1 MSPLPATQASLSTEL
16 PSLPVVSPEDSA
28 ALWRQI
34 RTNTPG
40 FREGSFQTP
49 TGTIPQLEVS
59 CWAQVPYSLKRV
71 LTGSIKIDFVATG
84 NPATDAELLEVKQF
98 LQGLHMASL
107 PNVLAELER
116 KLTASQSFNP
126 NLIPPP
132 GTIQDAADWLSAH
145 GLTSCPPRT
154 FTVTDLLA
162 VPTTASGVDLD
173 AFKKDARCALQEHST
188 SGRPLA
194 VLLPA
199 ASDQQAAIAA
209 TLKDLSEENELLQRS
224 QQTCVAW
231 RQDLSLPGGVT
242 EVSLA
247 HFVAAQGAIAALHD
261 GNEIRA
267 LPPEL
272 PELGTHVT
280 DTKEGFQL
288 PEAPPNS
295 AENEPLPKS
304 EPVLLDVEQP
314 LLTSKEAD
322 CTPSWD
328 SIILGDAD
336 VTLPPTEEQADR
348 PKPESY
354 IDDIN
359 ANSLPLRLPPPILDT
374 PPPQKL
380 HDAAVDV
387 ERQPFPGAQDLESNT
402 PDSTLPETP
411 QETAVP
417 PEKSSPTNSIET
429 ETAEAA
435 PNLPNLRD
443 SSLADHLR
451 TLNERLK
458 YGLSID
464 LKLPE
469 KMERLQRIS
478 SYDKQR
484 APKQPPTSGRASEI
498 LEKVESR
505 SLVESAKKL
514 LDYRQMMLAAH
525 TQGEVTNSSRQ
536 EGFLVTLPSSGSAF
550 FVGDLEG
557 HISTIV
563 KLIDH
568 NNLIERWSNGEQAFL
583 CVLGDM
589 VDRSATGSLLVDF
602 LLELKFGMGFDRNVI
617 VLAGNHELD
626 PLQHFSFDR
635 ADNSPPSDV
644 GLAGDIF
651 RRPYNAAPDSRL
663 GSETLAQVRS
673 LCPEMLKTQNPDLA
687 PEKMEECEARG
698 GMYTVLHSILRLLP
712 RTIVS
717 PSGAFASHAAFPMGA
732 QMKRLFET
740 QPASPTTRSEVLHM
754 AKYGPYPGKFN
765 FTPFTVWGDLNPSEA
780 PATPHTGS
788 IDALF
793 PSNESRGDGMYAFTY
808 EAAERFLTAIDSS
821 LFIRGHQLF
830 FAGASRWEFKNSD
843 QGKPRTLYAGWDY
856 KKIATINS
864 EHRNLAVELDLGLK
878 HPAPADLTRHFI
890 P

>member
-1 MSPLPATQASLSTEL
+1 MSPLSEIQTSLSTEL
-16 PSLPVVSPEDSA
+16 PSLPVMSPEDSA
-28 ALWRQI
+28 ALWREIQ
-34 RTNTPG
+34 TNTPG

-84 NPATDAELLEVKQF
+84 NPETDAELLEVKQF
-98 LQGLHMASL
+98 LQGLHLASL

-188 SGRPLA
+188 SGRSLA

-209 TLKDLSEENELLQRS
+209 TLKELSEENELLQRS
-224 QQTCVAW
+224 QKTCVAW
-231 RQDLSLPGGVT
+231 RQDFSLPSGLK

-247 HFVAAQGAIAALHD
+247 HFVAAEAPVTALPA
-261 GNEIRA
+261 GNEVSA
-267 LPPEL
+267 PQAEL
-272 PELGTHVT
+272 PEQDTHVT
-280 DTKEGFQL
+280 NTYEASLLQEAEKTCSSDYLILEGSQLASPL
-288 PEAPPNS
+288 PEAKAGHPEPESHIGDTN
-295 AENEPLPKS
+295 ENAHPLP
-304 EPVLLDVEQP
+304 P
-314 LLTSKEAD
+314 
-322 CTPSWD
+322 PS
-328 SIILGDAD
+328 
-336 VTLPPTEEQADR
+336 
-348 PKPESY
+348 
-354 IDDIN
+354 
-359 ANSLPLRLPPPILDT
+359 PILDT
-374 PPPQKL
+374 HTPHTPE
-380 HDAAVDV
+380 DAAVDLDP
-387 ERQPFPGAQDLESNT
+387 QPFPGAKDLKPDSS
-402 PDSTLPETP
+402 DSTLPESA

-417 PEKSSPTNSIET
+417 PEKINPANSIQT
-429 ETAEAA
+429 ETTETA

-464 LKLPE
+464 DLKLPE

-484 APKQPPTSGRASEI
+484 VPKQPPTSGKASEI
-498 LEKVESR
+498 LERVESR
-505 SLVESAKKL
+505 SLVESAKTL
-514 LDYRQMMLAAH
+514 LDYRQRMLAAH

-626 PLQHFSFDR
+626 LFQHFNCVGTDK
-635 ADNSPPSDV
+635 APPPKVD
-644 GLAGDIF
+644 LAGDIF
-651 RRPYNAAPDSRL
+651 WRPYNADRGSKLDS
-663 GSETLAQVRS
+663 EALAQLRS

-717 PSGAFASHAAFPMGA
+717 PSGAFASHAAFPMGVP
-732 QMKRLFET
+732 MKRLLET

-754 AKYGPYPGKFN
+754 VKYGPYPSTN
-765 FTPFTVWGDLNPSEA
+765 FIPFTVWGDLTPSEA

-793 PSNESRGDGMYAFTY
+793 PSNKSRGTYDFTY
-808 EAAERFLTAIDSS
+808 EAAERFLTAIDST
-821 LFIRGHQLF
+821 LFIRGHQLSC
-830 FAGASRWEFKNSD
+830 AGASRWEFKNSD
-843 QGKPRTLYAGWDY
+843 QGNPRTLHAGWDY

-864 EHRNLAVELDLGLK
+864 EQHNLAVELDLGLK